1 MGFFMEHFVT
11 PSNLIGLQQ
20 NFSEV
25 QQQITAICQKI
36 GRNPAEIRLLPV
48 TKTLAIEKIEQAYQL
63 GFCSFGENKVLE
75 AKAKYEALQHL
86 PIHWILIGHLQSNK
100 VKYVAKFIDEF
111 HALDSLKLA
120 EKLNHRLLL
129 EQRKIPVFIQ
139 VNTSNEYSKFGV
151 EPEQALALIDQCQ
164 QFTQFKII
172 GLMTLAIHSQDA
184 VEVRRCFQT
193 LRVLR
198 DQIQKIYPDVQR
210 LSMGMSGDFEIAIEE
225 GATDIRVGQA
235 IFGARALPDHYYWAE

>member
-1 MGFFMEHFVT
+1 MDRFNT

-20 NFSEV
+20 NFDEV
-25 QQQITAICQKI
+25 QQHIEAVCRRI

-48 TKTLAIEKIEQAYQL
+48 TKTLATEKIEQAYQL

-75 AKAKYEALQHL
+75 AKAKYEVLQHL
-86 PIHWILIGHLQSNK
+86 AIHWILIGHLQSNK
-100 VKYVAKFIDEF
+100 VRYVAKFIDEF
-111 HALDSLKLA
+111 HALDSVKLA
-120 EKLNHRLLL
+120 QKLNHRLQL

-139 VNTSNEYSKFGV
+139 VNTSNEHSKFGV
-151 EPEQALALIDQCQ
+151 APEQALALIEQCQ
-164 QFTQFKII
+164 QFTQFKIV

-193 LRVLR
+193 LRLLR
-198 DQIQKIYPDVQR
+198 DQIQKTYPEVQR

-235 IFGARALPDHYYWAE
+235 IFGARTLPDHYYWAE